1 MDADNPLAKVPE
13 TMARNASGTISARRS
28 GIRALMPAIKIPTLT
43 LNQVDPQLLPRGPL
57 YTLSL
62 SLEDEARQVAKLI
75 ASQNFSRVGL
85 VTGSSPL
92 SKRIRAAFEQE
103 WINMAGIISAKVQLS
118 HNQSDYGKIRSA
130 LQTADAIFIAA
141 EPPLVRQVMP
151 FVARI
156 APIYGTSQIYD
167 GKNGTGANVD
177 LQDIRFVDMP
187 WMVDPTHAAVAVYPR
202 SPKAASA
209 ELDRLYALGIDAY
222 RLALMMAAQGTLGPW
237 LDGVTG
243 EITARTQ
250 QLQRDLLPATIDNDQ
265 AVPFKLPK
273 S

>member
-1 MDADNPLAKVPE
+1 
-13 TMARNASGTISARRS
+13 
-28 GIRALMPAIKIPTLT
+28 
-43 LNQVDPQLLPRGPL
+43 
-57 YTLSL
+57 
-62 SLEDEARQVAKLI
+62 
-75 ASQNFSRVGL
+75 
-85 VTGSSPL
+85 
-92 SKRIRAAFEQE
+92 
-103 WINMAGIISAKVQLS
+103 MAGIISAKVQLS